1 MSCAELKTGFHSL
14 RAGASGGQEG
24 AIVTTLG
31 KGHAAFLQFPE
42 DVETHSQGGCP
53 WGWRLSTGEVWGPP
67 ILVGGRLRV
76 TVGTAGHQLAALPSP
91 TRYQQQ
97 PLLLRGRKLPPHLA
111 KRPWALEK
119 PAGTS
124 ALSDTKAR
132 GERRA
137 GSPLLLAA
145 HEESQE
151 NHKEKEQ
158 QPTIPSSLTSYEVSL
173 RVLLCLLN
181 KCRSFPVT
189 GWVTLEKFLGLPG
202 SVSGPACEL

>member
-1 MSCAELKTGFHSL
+1 ME
-14 RAGASGGQEG
+14 
-24 AIVTTLG
+24 V
-31 KGHAAFLQFPE
+31 P
-42 DVETHSQGGCP
+42 
-53 WGWRLSTGEVWGPP
+53 RLDTGEVWGPP

-76 TVGTAGHQLAALPSP
+76 TSISCPAFTHQISTAAPPAARTKTASTPC
-91 TRYQQQ
+91 
-97 PLLLRGRKLPPHLA
+97 
-111 KRPWALEK
+111 PWALEK

-137 GSPLLLAA
+137 GSSLLLAA

-158 QPTIPSSLTSYEVSL
+158 QPIIPSSLTSYEVSL

-181 KCRSFPVT
+181 KCRSFPGSAVPGVRVPALNASHWLGDT
-189 GWVTLEKFLGLPG
+189 GQVSWPPWVCQWSRL
-202 SVSGPACEL
+202 